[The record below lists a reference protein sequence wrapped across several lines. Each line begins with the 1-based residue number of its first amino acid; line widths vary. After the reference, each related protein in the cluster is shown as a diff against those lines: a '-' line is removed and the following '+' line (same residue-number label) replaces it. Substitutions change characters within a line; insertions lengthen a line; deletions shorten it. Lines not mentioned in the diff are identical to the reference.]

1 MLYIFL
7 PGGMGINFIKQF
19 VGAGLSRD
27 TQLLTP
33 GFGSDQ
39 DVIRPV
45 GDSMAGIFD
54 TAHWSLDLDN
64 AANRRFVAAFEKEYD
79 RLPSVFTAQG
89 FDTALMIDAAVR
101 EVKGRLDDKEAVRKA
116 LMKANFESVRGSLK
130 FNTNQFPIQNYYLR
144 VITRDAKG
152 RLVNKRLGEPI
163 LKMHGDAYV
172 QDCKMK

>member
-1 MLYIFL
+1 MTDLVVGVVDVFVL
-7 PGGMGINFIKQF
+7 RHGPGGLSALVLRRAEGTRCT
-19 VGAGLSRD
+19 GAWEIVHGRVEPD
-27 TQLLTP
+27 E
-33 GFGSDQ
+33 
-39 DVIRPV
+39 RP
-45 GDSMAGIFD
+45 
-54 TAHWSLDLDN
+54 
-64 AANRRFVAAFEKEYD
+64 E
-79 RLPSVFTAQG
+79 
-89 FDTALMIDAAVR
+89 DAAVR